1 MGDTVGIGTELRWV
15 GMEGH
20 GSRLGQLH
28 GPNAWKAGCN
38 GTTGPE
44 LGSHLQPW
52 SLLTKRRQGL
62 DLSGGV
68 GMTVMEKVR
77 CEGVGC

>member
-1 MGDTVGIGTELRWV
+1 MGADWV
-15 GMEGH
+15 SFMARMHGMH
-20 GSRLGQLH
+20 
-28 GPNAWKAGCN
+28 GCN

-52 SLLTKRRQGL
+52 SLLTKRLQGL

-77 CEGVGC
+77 CEGVDC